1 MDEERRVVERGYDRI
16 AERYAREVLEGR
28 GPGSYY
34 HRFLDRVL
42 AMIPAGGRVLDLG
55 CGAGLVTAELAR
67 RARTIGLDVS
77 SGQLALARRNAPDAV
92 FVRADIAE
100 VAFAPASFAVVAAFW
115 SLIHVRRDRHA
126 EVLGRV
132 RTWLRPGGLFVGTLG
147 SGDNPEE
154 RNPDFFGAPMYW
166 SHFDAEVNRR
176 LLDEAGFATVE
187 AEEREDADE
196 NHLWVV
202 ATSPS

>member
-1 MDEERRVVERGYDRI
+1 MAEERRVVERGYDRI

-34 HRFLDRVL
+34 RRFLDRVL
-42 AMIPAGGRVLDLG
+42 ALTPSRGRVLDLG

-77 SGQLALARRNAPDAV
+77 SGQLALALRNAPDAV

-100 VAFAPASFAVVAAFW
+100 VAFAAASFDVVAAFW
-115 SLIHVRRDRHA
+115 SLIHVRRDLHA

-166 SHFDAEVNRR
+166 SHFGGDVNRR
-176 LLDEAGFATVE
+176 LLEEAGFATVE

-202 ATSPS
+202 ATAPS